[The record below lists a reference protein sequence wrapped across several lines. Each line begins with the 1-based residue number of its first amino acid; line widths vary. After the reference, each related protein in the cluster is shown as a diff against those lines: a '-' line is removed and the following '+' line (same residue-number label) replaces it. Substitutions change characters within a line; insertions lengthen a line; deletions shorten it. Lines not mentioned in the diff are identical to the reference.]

1 MSQAKPL
8 GHIVVLDISQGIAG
22 PYCGGLF
29 AEYGARVIKVEQPE
43 GDWMRGLGHGANNM
57 SAGALTYNRGKAC
70 LGIDIKTPEGKA
82 AVLSLAETADVF
94 IQSARPGVMDRLGVG
109 YRDVKARN
117 PRIVY
122 VSVSGYGLTGPYR
135 SRPMT
140 DTIAQAQSGLMSVNR
155 GRDGIPHKI
164 DTTIVDA
171 ITGLYAF
178 QAASMAVFGP
188 REGRQAR
195 EIDISLLQAAA
206 AIQAPKIVEYGLLG
220 RMPELLNAPAG
231 TYPTKDGWIAITLVR
246 DAGFPPIAQ
255 TLGRPELVDDPRF
268 KSFDGR
274 RRHLDALIEIIE
286 AELAKDTTAAWVEK
300 FREAGV
306 LASPIHDYGDWL
318 ADENVRAIEA
328 APLAALPSG
337 EALPFPRTPGAPAF
351 DAVTPQVGEHTRALL
366 AEAGLDAAAIDD
378 LLARGVAVAP
388 NGAGD

>member
-1 MSQAKPL
+1 MSQTKPL

-29 AEYGARVIKVEQPE
+29 AEYGARVIKVEHPA

-57 SAGALTYNRGKAC
+57 SAGALTYNRGKEC
-70 LGIDIKTPEGKA
+70 LGVDIKAPEGKA
-82 AVLSLAETADVF
+82 AVLTLVEKADVF
-94 IQSARPGVMDRLGVG
+94 VQSARPGVMDRLGVG
-109 YRDVKARN
+109 FEDVKARN
-117 PRIVY
+117 PKIIY
-122 VSVSGYGLTGPYR
+122 VSVSGYGLAGPYR

-171 ITGLYAF
+171 LTGLYAF

-195 EIDISLLQAAA
+195 EIDISLLQSAA
-206 AIQAPKIVEYGLLG
+206 AIQAPKIVEYGILG

-246 DAGFPPIAQ
+246 DSGFPPIAE
-255 TLGRPELVDDPRF
+255 TIGRPELPDDPRF
-268 KSFDGR
+268 KTFDER
-274 RRHLDALIEIIE
+274 RRNLDALIEIIE
-286 AELAKDTTAAWVEK
+286 AELVKDTTAAWVEK
-300 FREAGV
+300 FGEAGV
-306 LASPIHDYGDWL
+306 LVSPIHDYGDWL
-318 ADENVRAIEA
+318 ADENVQAIEA
-328 APLAALPSG
+328 APLATLPSG
-337 EALPFPRTPGAPAF
+337 EALPFPRTPGALPL
-351 DAVTPQVGEHTRALL
+351 DAVTPQVGEHTHALL
-366 AEAGLDAAAIDD
+366 AEAGLDEAAIAD
-378 LLARGVAVAP
+378 LLARGIAVGP